1 MKITDIQAT
10 TLSFRNKEIV
20 SSTSWSEMR
29 RVLVEIETDE
39 DIKGVGEAF
48 GALSNDAVVSL
59 VEGGLKRIIIGEDPF
74 NIEKLAHKM
83 FQSSTYIGRTGITR
97 HAIAGVEIALWDILG
112 KAKGMPVYQ
121 LLGGAFREKAKAYA
135 SMPRINEVDDVVKY
149 VKYCVQNGFKA
160 IKLHQRDLES
170 ITTARET
177 TDDEVEIMVDA
188 NCPWTRTEALEVA
201 KACEDYD
208 IRWLEE
214 PIQPADDY
222 FGLAE
227 LRASVDVP
235 IASGENES
243 TLLGF
248 KTIMDLGA
256 VDVLQPSITKIGGL
270 LLGKKICTLAE
281 AYNVEVAPHSWTLPM
296 GVFATLHLVVSSPSC
311 TYIEV
316 PPALEE
322 SPLSTSLLID
332 DGFVLLPMKPGL
344 GYDLDEK
351 NVAKHKIISQ
361 M

>member
-10 TLSFRNKEIV
+10 TLSFRNQEIV

-29 RVLVEIETDE
+29 RILVEVETDE

-59 VEGGLKRIIIGEDPF
+59 VEDGLKRIVIGEDPF

-83 FQSSTYIGRTGITR
+83 FQSSTYMGRTGIIR

-121 LLGGAFREKAKAYA
+121 LLGGAFRERTKAYA
-135 SMPRINEVDDVVKY
+135 SMPRINKVDDVVKY
-149 VKYCVQNGFKA
+149 VRYCVQNGFKA

-170 ITTARET
+170 IIAAREAT
-177 TDDEVEIMVDA
+177 EDEVEIMVDA
-188 NCPWTRTEALEVA
+188 NCPWTRTEALAVA
-201 KACEDYD
+201 RACEEYD

-243 TLLGF
+243 TLRGF
-248 KTIMDLGA
+248 KTIIELGA
-256 VDVLQPSITKIGGL
+256 VDVLQPSLTKIGGL

-281 AYNVEVAPHSWTLPM
+281 AYNLEVAPHSWTLPM
-296 GVFATLHLVVSSPSC
+296 GIFASLHLVVSSPSC
-311 TYIEV
+311 TYLEV

-322 SPLSTSLLID
+322 SLLYRH
-332 DGFVLLPMKPGL
+332 LYL
-344 GYDLDEK
+344 
-351 NVAKHKIISQ
+351 
-361 M
+361 

>member
-10 TLSFRNKEIV
+10 ILSFRNKEIV
-20 SSTSWSEMR
+20 SSTSWNEMR
-29 RVLVEIETDE
+29 RVLVQVETDE
-39 DIKGVGEAF
+39 GINGVGEAF
-48 GALSNDAVVSL
+48 GALSQEAVVSL
-59 VEGGLKRIIIGEDPF
+59 VEGGLKRIVVGEDPF
-74 NIEKLAHKM
+74 NIEKLVHKM
-83 FQSSTYIGRTGITR
+83 FQSSIYVGRTGITR

-121 LLGGAFREKAKAYA
+121 LLGGAFRDRAKAYA
-135 SMPRINEVDDVVKY
+135 SLPRINEVDDVVKY
-149 VKYCVQNGFKA
+149 AKHCVQKGFKA

-170 ITTARET
+170 IAAAREA

-188 NCPWTRTEALEVA
+188 NCPWTRTEALAVA
-201 KACEDYD
+201 RACEDYD

-227 LRASVDVP
+227 LRASVDIP
-235 IASGENES
+235 IALGENES
-243 TLLGF
+243 TLRGF

-256 VDVLQPSITKIGGL
+256 VDVLQPSLTKIGGL
-270 LLGKKICTLAE
+270 LLGKKICALAE

-296 GVFATLHLVVSSPSC
+296 GVFASLHLIVSSPSC

-322 SPLSTSLLID
+322 SPLSTSLRMD
-332 DGFVLLPMKPGL
+332 DGCVLLPKKPGL
-344 GYDLDEK
+344 GYMLDEK
-351 NVAKHKIISQ
+351 KVTKHKIIP
-361 M
+361 